1 MECDFLI
8 IGGGIAGVSAAAE
21 LAPLGRVLLIEA
33 EAQLAYHA
41 SGRSAALF
49 EPRYG
54 NAAVVALTA
63 ATGPHLRAVGDG
75 GVLAPRGLMIVARAD
90 EAAAFA
96 ADVVAMH
103 LHPIS
108 PDEACAR
115 VPALDRAAVAFA
127 AAHDDAHDIDTDR
140 LIQHLARTAR
150 AAGAELR
157 TGARVRE
164 LTRAGAHWQ
173 ADAAGEGVRARI
185 VVNAAGAWADRIA
198 LLAGVRPMGLVP
210 HRRSIARIAAPGGHD
225 TCGWPMLFGPGE
237 SWYAKP
243 DAGALIVSPAD
254 EEPTEPHDAWP
265 DEMVLAE
272 GLARWQAVARPAVT
286 RPIATWAG
294 LRTFAPD
301 RALVIGPDPAEP
313 TFFWLAGQGGYGF
326 QTSLG
331 AAALLRDRVAGV
343 RPALDP
349 ALVAALSPDRLR

>member
-8 IGGGIAGVSAAAE
+8 IGGGIAGVSAAAA

-33 EAQLAYHA
+33 EAQLAYHT
-41 SGRSAALF
+41 SGRSAALY

-75 GVLAPRGLMIVARAD
+75 GVLAPRGLMIVARPD

-96 ADVVAMH
+96 ADVAAMG

-115 VPALDRAAVAFA
+115 VPVLDRAAVAFA
-127 AAHDDAHDIDTDR
+127 AHHTEAEDIDTDR

-157 TGARVRE
+157 TGAPLRA
-164 LTRAGAHWQ
+164 LARAGAHWQ

-198 LLAGVRPMGLVP
+198 QLAGVRPLGLVP

-225 TCGWPMLFGPGE
+225 TRGWPMLFGPGE

-254 EEPTEPHDAWP
+254 EDPTHPHDAWP

-313 TFFWLAGQGGYGF
+313 GFFWLAGQGGYGF

-343 RPALDP
+343 RPDLDP
-349 ALVAALSPDRLR
+349 ALVAALSPDRLH